1 MRFLSLAVALF
12 ALAAVLVGLRAP
24 DVGVFLYAAAALLCA
39 GATYRSAHIST
50 FLRVFEVV
58 FAIETIVFGAAY
70 LVDQLGWWPQA
81 YADYALPSSLP
92 LTVALFGSLVL
103 AISHIPVVRK
113 MTDIADPYFSERSLT
128 TARIWPAPR
137 FTTAQNKLA
146 LAALVFLIVL
156 NQFEVALLVRLNYFS
171 RDFYNALQNKDEA
184 AFWFQL
190 LSIFL
195 PFAMIYIASLVI
207 EYVVTSTFVYR
218 WRRWLSAYYIGRWL
232 DGGAHYPMALA
243 GTPADNPD
251 QRISE
256 DVYGFIYGGYN
267 NAGAGIFGYSVTLL
281 STLTTLVSF
290 ALVLWSLSAGFPLPG
305 LNIVVP
311 GLLFW
316 IALLYAAIGTG
327 LAHWIGR
334 SLVPLFFRQQQYE
347 ANFRFGLARLREY
360 SEQIALLRGEPV
372 EVAGAMHRFGDI
384 FDNYMR
390 IVRVRKRLT
399 AFTSAYD
406 QMSQYFPF
414 IVGAPLY
421 FVGKILLG
429 ALVQVARAFGQINS
443 SLSFFVS
450 YYVSLADFKA
460 VLDRLT
466 SFDDAI
472 ARAHAALDRAHGVT
486 LAASP
491 NGDLALDHIALDLPD
506 GRALAR
512 IESLVFKPH
521 QPTLI
526 VGPSGVGKS
535 TLMRAIAGV
544 WPYGSGEIAEPQAK
558 IMLLPQRPYLP
569 IGRLRDAIA
578 YPASAADIDDSAI
591 RAALADANLGPL
603 ADRLDESD
611 NWQMRLS
618 GGEQQRLAVA
628 RALIAAPDWLF
639 LDEATSALDEASESA
654 LYLAIAAK
662 LPKTTVVS
670 IGHRSTLSAFH
681 KRRVELIPRAGAPAA
696 ILEAAPAE

>member
-1 MRFLSLAVALF
+1 MRILSLAVALF

-24 DVGVFLYAAAALLCA
+24 DVGIFLYAVAALLCA
-39 GATYRSAHIST
+39 GATYRAARIST

-58 FAIETIVFGAAY
+58 FAVETIVFGAAY
-70 LVDQLGWWPQA
+70 LIDELGLWPQA

-92 LTVALFGSLVL
+92 LTVALFGSLVF
-103 AISHIPVVRK
+103 AVSHIPVVRK
-113 MTDIADPYFSERSLT
+113 MTDIADPYFSERAPT
-128 TARIWPAPR
+128 TARIWPGRA

-146 LAALVFLIVL
+146 IAALVFLIVI

-184 AFWFQL
+184 AFWTQL
-190 LSIFL
+190 LAIFL
-195 PFAMIYIASLVI
+195 PFATIYIAALVI

-232 DGGAHYPMALA
+232 GGGAHYPMALA

-256 DVYGFIYGGYN
+256 DIYGFIFGQGS
-267 NAGAGIFGYSVTLL
+267 GAGIFGYSITLL

-290 ALVLWSLSAGFPLPG
+290 GIVLWTLSAGFPLPG
-305 LNIVVP
+305 LNIIVP

-316 IALLYAAIGTG
+316 IALAYAAIGTG
-327 LAHWIGR
+327 LTHWIGH
-334 SLVPLFFRQQQYE
+334 SLIGLYFRQQQYE

-360 SEQIALLRGEPV
+360 SEQIALLRGEEV
-372 EVAGAMHRFGDI
+372 ETAGAMRRFADV
-384 FDNYMR
+384 FDNYMS

-421 FVGKILLG
+421 FIGKIQLG
-429 ALVQVARAFGQINS
+429 ALVQVARAFGQVNS
-443 SLSFFVS
+443 SLSFFVTS
-450 YYVSLADFKA
+450 YVGLADFKA

-472 ARAHAALDRAHGVT
+472 ARAHAALDRGRGVT
-486 LAASP
+486 LVPSP
-491 NGDLALDHIALDLPD
+491 SGDFKLSGLALDLPD
-506 GRALAR
+506 GRPLAR
-512 IESLVFKPH
+512 VESFAFAAR

-535 TLMRAIAGV
+535 TLLRAIAGV
-544 WPYGSGEIAEPQAK
+544 WPYGHGEIAEPKAK

-569 IGRLRDAIA
+569 IGPLRDAIA
-578 YPASAADIDDSAI
+578 YPEPAATFDDAAI
-591 RAALADANLGPL
+591 RGALAEVGL
-603 ADRLDESD
+603 AAFGDRLDVSD

-628 RALIAAPDWLF
+628 RALIDKPDWLF
-639 LDEATSALDEASESA
+639 LDEATAALDEASEGA
-654 LYLAIAAK
+654 LYRTIAAK

-670 IGHRSTLSAFH
+670 IGHRSTLAAFH
-681 KRRVELIPRAGAPAA
+681 QRRVALVAHADAPATIA
-696 ILEAAPAE
+696 DATPAE

>member
-1 MRFLSLAVALF
+1 MRTLSLAVALF

-58 FAIETIVFGAAY
+58 FAVETIVFGVAY
-70 LVDQLGWWPQA
+70 LADELGLWPQA

-92 LTVALFGSLVL
+92 LTVALFGSLIYAV
-103 AISHIPVVRK
+103 SHIPVVRK
-113 MTDIADPYFSERSLT
+113 MTDIADPYFSEPAPT
-128 TARIWPAPR
+128 TARIWPARP
-137 FTTAQNKLA
+137 FTVAQNRLA
-146 LAALVFLIVL
+146 IAALVFLIVL

-171 RDFYNALQNKDEA
+171 RDFYNALQNKDEV
-184 AFWFQL
+184 AFWTQL
-190 LSIFL
+190 LLIFL
-195 PFAMIYIASLVI
+195 PFATIYIAALVV
-207 EYVVTSTFVYR
+207 EYVVTSTFVVR
-218 WRRWLSAYYIGRWL
+218 WRRWLSAHYIGRWL
-232 DGGAHYPMALA
+232 GGGAHYPMALA

-256 DVYGFIYGGYN
+256 DVYSFIYGGFTN
-267 NAGAGIFGYSVTLL
+267 PGAGIYGYSITLL

-290 ALVLWSLSAGFPLPG
+290 ALVLWSLSSDFPLPG
-305 LNIVVP
+305 LNVIVP

-316 IALLYAAIGTG
+316 IALIYAAIGTG
-327 LAHWIGR
+327 IAHWIGR
-334 SLVPLFFRQQQYE
+334 SLIPLYFRQQQYE

-360 SEQIALLRGEPV
+360 SEQIALLRGEAV
-372 EVAGAMHRFGDI
+372 ETSAAMRRFGDV

-390 IVRVRKRLT
+390 IVHVRKRLT
-399 AFTSAYD
+399 AFTSGYD

-421 FVGKILLG
+421 FVGKIQLG
-429 ALVQVARAFGQINS
+429 ALVQVARAFGQVNS

-450 YYVSLADFKA
+450 SYVGLADFKA

-472 ARAHAALDRAHGVT
+472 ARARAALDSAKGLVRV
-486 LAASP
+486 AAA
-491 NGDLALDHIALDLPD
+491 NGDFTLSGLSLDLPD

-512 IESLVFKPH
+512 IKSFAFVAHE
-521 QPTLI
+521 PTLI

-535 TLMRAIAGV
+535 TLMRAIAGI
-544 WPYGSGEIAEPQAK
+544 WPYGAGEIAEPKAK

-569 IGRLRDAIA
+569 IGPLRDAIA
-578 YPASAADIDDSAI
+578 YPASSAGLDDAAI
-591 RAALADANLGPL
+591 RAALREVGLAAF
-603 ADRLDESD
+603 ADRLDDSD
-611 NWQMRLS
+611 NWQMSLS

-639 LDEATSALDEASESA
+639 LDEATSALDEASEGA
-654 LYLAIAAK
+654 LYQAIAAK
-662 LPKTTVVS
+662 LPKATIVS
-670 IGHRSTLSAFH
+670 IGHRSTLAAFH
-681 KRRVELIPRAGAPAA
+681 KRRVALTARANAPAA
-696 ILEAAPAE
+696 ILEPTPAE

>member
-1 MRFLSLAVALF
+1 MRILSLAVALF
-12 ALAAVLVGLRAP
+12 ALAAFLVGLRAP
-24 DVGVFLYAAAALLCA
+24 DVGLFLYAAAALLCA
-39 GATYRSAHIST
+39 GATYRSAHISN

-58 FAIETIVFGAAY
+58 FAVETIVFGATY
-70 LVDQLGWWPQA
+70 LIDELGLWPHA

-92 LTVALFGSLVL
+92 LTVALFGSLVF
-103 AISHIPVVRK
+103 AVSHIPVVRK
-113 MTDIADPYFSERSLT
+113 MTDIADPYFSERAPT
-128 TARIWPAPR
+128 TARIWPGRP
-137 FTTAQNKLA
+137 FTTPQNKLA
-146 LAALVFLIVL
+146 IAALVFLIVI

-184 AFWFQL
+184 AFWTQL
-190 LSIFL
+190 LAIFL
-195 PFAMIYIASLVI
+195 PFATIYIAALVI

-232 DGGAHYPMALA
+232 GGGAHYPMALA

-256 DVYGFIYGGYN
+256 DIYGFIFGQGS
-267 NAGAGIFGYSVTLL
+267 GAGIFGYSITLL

-290 ALVLWSLSAGFPLPG
+290 GIVLWTLSAGFPLPG
-305 LNIVVP
+305 LNIIVP

-316 IALLYAAIGTG
+316 IALAYAAIGTG
-327 LAHWIGR
+327 LTHWIGH
-334 SLVPLFFRQQQYE
+334 SLIGLYFRQQQYE

-360 SEQIALLRGEPV
+360 SEQIALLRGEEV
-372 EVAGAMHRFGDI
+372 ETAGAMRRFGDV
-384 FDNYMR
+384 FDNYMS

-406 QMSQYFPF
+406 QISQYFPF

-421 FVGKILLG
+421 FIGKIQLG
-429 ALVQVARAFGQINS
+429 ALVQVARAFGQVNS

-450 YYVSLADFKA
+450 SYVGLADFKA

-472 ARAHAALDRAHGVT
+472 ARAHAALDRGRGVT
-486 LAASP
+486 LVASP
-491 NGDLALDHIALDLPD
+491 SGDFKLKGLVLDLPD
-506 GRALAR
+506 GRALAGV
-512 IESLVFKPH
+512 ESFAFAAR

-535 TLMRAIAGV
+535 TLLRAIAGI
-544 WPYGSGEIAEPQAK
+544 WPYGHGEIAEPKAK

-569 IGRLRDAIA
+569 IGPLRDAIA
-578 YPASAADIDDSAI
+578 YPAPVAEFDDAAI
-591 RAALADANLGPL
+591 RAALTDVGLAAF
-603 ADRLDESD
+603 ADRLDLSD

-639 LDEATSALDEASESA
+639 LDEATSALDEASEGA
-654 LYLAIAAK
+654 LYRAIAAK
-662 LPKTTVVS
+662 LPNATIVS
-670 IGHRSTLSAFH
+670 IGHRSTLAAFH
-681 KRRVELIPRAGAPAA
+681 QRRVALVAHADAPATIA
-696 ILEAAPAE
+696 EATPAE

>member
-1 MRFLSLAVALF
+1 MRTLSLAVALF

-24 DVGVFLYAAAALLCA
+24 DVGVFLFAAAALLCA

-58 FAIETIVFGAAY
+58 FAVETIVFGAAY
-70 LVDQLGWWPQA
+70 LFDELGLWPHD

-92 LTVALFGSLVL
+92 LTVALFGSLVY

-113 MTDIADPYFSERSLT
+113 MTDIADPYFSERALT
-128 TARIWPAPR
+128 TARVWPARP
-137 FTTAQNKLA
+137 FTVAQNKLA
-146 LAALVFLIVL
+146 IAALVFLIAI

-184 AFWFQL
+184 AFWTQL
-190 LSIFL
+190 LVIFL
-195 PFAMIYIASLVI
+195 PFATIYIAALVV
-207 EYVVTSTFVYR
+207 EYVVTSTFVVR
-218 WRRWLSAYYIGRWL
+218 WRRWLSAHYIGRWL
-232 DGGAHYPMALA
+232 GGGAHYPMALA

-256 DVYGFIYGGYN
+256 DIYGFIYGSGS
-267 NAGAGIFGYSVTLL
+267 GAGIFGYSITLL

-290 ALVLWSLSAGFPLPG
+290 AIVLWTLSAGFPLPG
-305 LNIVVP
+305 FNVIVP

-316 IALLYAAIGTG
+316 IALVYAAVGTG
-327 LAHWIGR
+327 LTHLIGR
-334 SLVPLFFRQQQYE
+334 SLIRLYFRQQQYE

-360 SEQIALLRGEPV
+360 SEQIALLHGEAV
-372 EVAGAMHRFGDI
+372 ETSGAMRRFGDV

-390 IVRVRKRLT
+390 IVHVRKRLT
-399 AFTSAYD
+399 AFTSGYD

-421 FVGKILLG
+421 FLGKIQLG
-429 ALVQVARAFGQINS
+429 ALVQVARAFGQVNS

-450 YYVSLADFKA
+450 SYVGLADFKA

-472 ARAHAALDRAHGVT
+472 ARAHAALDRGKGVK
-486 LAASP
+486 LAPAA
-491 NGDLALDHIALDLPD
+491 NADFALTDVSLDLPD
-506 GRALAR
+506 GRTLAR
-512 IESLVFKPH
+512 IESFAFAAH
-521 QPTLI
+521 EPTLI
-526 VGPSGVGKS
+526 IGPSGVGKS
-535 TLMRAIAGV
+535 TLMRAIAGI
-544 WPYGSGEIAEPQAK
+544 WPYGAGEIAEPKAK
-558 IMLLPQRPYLP
+558 IMLLPQRPYFP
-569 IGRLRDAIA
+569 IGSLRDAIA
-578 YPASAADIDDSAI
+578 YPASAAEFDDATI
-591 RAALADANLGPL
+591 RAALTEVDL
-603 ADRLDESD
+603 AALAGRLDDSD

-639 LDEATSALDEASESA
+639 LDEATSALDETSEGV
-654 LYLAIAAK
+654 LYQAIAAK
-662 LPKTTVVS
+662 LPKTTIVS
-670 IGHRSTLSAFH
+670 IGHRSTLAAFH
-681 KRRVELIPRAGAPAA
+681 KRRVALTPHTNAPAA
-696 ILEAAPAE
+696 IVEATPAE